1 MDSVFYVVLAIVGFF
16 VFLRLLAWF
25 NGKMKKGK
33 TIPPFTGEISRKI
46 QSGDKLLL
54 YFYSPSCGA
63 CKAMTPVIDNMR
75 AKNKNVYKINLAKES
90 DRKIGQV
97 FGVMG
102 TPATV
107 VVEHSKIDQFILG
120 AKSKSF
126 LTSLPV

>member
-1 MDSVFYVVLAIVGFF
+1 MNSALYVVFAIVGFF

-25 NGKMKKGK
+25 NGRMKKGK
-33 TIPPFTGEISRKI
+33 VIEPFSGEISRKI
-46 QSGDKLLL
+46 QSGEKLLL

-63 CKAMTPVIDNMR
+63 CKAMTPVIDEMKR
-75 AKNKNVYKINLAKES
+75 GNKNIYKINLAKES
-90 DRKIGQV
+90 ERKIGQI

-107 VVEHSKIDQFILG
+107 LVENSKIAQFILG
-120 AKSKSF
+120 AKSKNF

>member
-1 MDSVFYVVLAIVGFF
+1 MDTALYVVMVIVGFF

-25 NGKMKKGK
+25 SGRMKKGK
-33 TIPPFTGEISRKI
+33 TIQPFTGEISRKI

-63 CKAMTPVIDNMR
+63 CKSMTPVIDEMR
-75 AKNKNVYKINLAKES
+75 AEKKNVYKINLAKENE
-90 DRKIGQV
+90 RKIGQI

-107 VVEHSKIDQFILG
+107 IVEHSKIDQFILG

>member
-1 MDSVFYVVLAIVGFF
+1 
-16 VFLRLLAWF
+16 
-25 NGKMKKGK
+25 
-33 TIPPFTGEISRKI
+33 
-46 QSGDKLLL
+46 
-54 YFYSPSCGA
+54 
-63 CKAMTPVIDNMR
+63 MTTVIDNMR

-90 DRKIGQV
+90 DRKIGQI